1 MKSAAGIRRKLV
13 IALGAITFCAPVA
26 CVAQKIATRPRIGF
40 LSSELR
46 SDPNQAKRL
55 EALTSALRSL
65 GYIEGENI
73 VIEQQWADGH
83 YERLPNLAAD
93 LVASKVNV
101 IVTSGTKATVAASKS
116 TNAIPIVMGSTGD
129 PIALGLTSN
138 LSRPSGNVTGRTN
151 MTPELGTKLL
161 GLLKEIAPGIAR
173 VAYLVNPVDPST
185 SISALQASVKSL
197 GVTLLQ
203 FEADT
208 PNRIDPAMAE
218 MVKTRCDAVAVQA
231 DTLFEANVQTIAR
244 LAQKHRLPS
253 AAAFNDF
260 AEAGGLIAYAPDRVE
275 GYRRAAVF
283 VDKIL
288 KGARPSELAIE
299 RPTRFELVL
308 NVSTA
313 RSLGLAIPQSLLLR
327 ADRTID

>member
-1 MKSAAGIRRKLV
+1 MGTARLRRNLVLALCALPFSVSLACFAQKSARRYRV
-13 IALGAITFCAPVA
+13 
-26 CVAQKIATRPRIGF
+26 GF
-40 LSSELR
+40 LSSETR

-55 EALTSALRSL
+55 EALTSALRTL
-65 GYIEGENI
+65 GYIDGENLI
-73 VIEQQWADGH
+73 IEQQWADGH
-83 YERLPNLAAD
+83 YERLSALAAD
-93 LVASKVNV
+93 LVASDVNV

-129 PIALGLTSN
+129 PMALGLTNN
-138 LSRPSGNVTGRTN
+138 LARPSRNVTGRTN

-161 GLLKEIAPGIAR
+161 GLLKEIAPGVAR

-185 SISALQASVKSL
+185 TISALQASVQAL

-208 PNRIDPAMAE
+208 PSRIDRAMTE
-218 MVKTRCDAVAVQA
+218 MVKARCDALAVQT
-231 DTLFEANVQTIAR
+231 DTLFEANVQAIAR

-260 AEAGGLIAYAPDRVE
+260 ADAGGLIAYAPDRLE

-288 KGARPSELAIE
+288 KGAKPAELAIE
-299 RPTRFELVL
+299 RPTRFELVV

-327 ADRTID
+327 ADRTIE